1 MNWLL
6 VVCVVLS
13 HNPARLALC
22 KVEDLHN
29 TRRQKD
35 LFNCVFVDFGVQC
48 NADMMLPMLYV
59 CMMIP
64 MLHYCTPP
72 QPQLINY

>member
-13 HNPARLALC
+13 HNPARLVLY

-29 TRRQKD
+29 TRCDLCGMCSLSHQKD
-35 LFNCVFVDFGVQC
+35 LFNCVFVYFNTRVQC
-48 NADMMLPMLYV
+48 NADMM
-59 CMMIP
+59 
-64 MLHYCTPP
+64 
-72 QPQLINY
+72 